1 VAEGAIDREG
11 KPITCD
17 QVTFIAAVKM
27 QNLTGIYDYRFLI
40 YFIIEPIIWKI
51 SSLLLNIQIQNTQTL
66 LLFTMIIKM
75 ENIYKNY

>member
-40 YFIIEPIIWKI
+40 YFIIEPIVWNI
-51 SSLLLNIQIQNTQTL
+51 SSL
-66 LLFTMIIKM
+66 
-75 ENIYKNY
+75 